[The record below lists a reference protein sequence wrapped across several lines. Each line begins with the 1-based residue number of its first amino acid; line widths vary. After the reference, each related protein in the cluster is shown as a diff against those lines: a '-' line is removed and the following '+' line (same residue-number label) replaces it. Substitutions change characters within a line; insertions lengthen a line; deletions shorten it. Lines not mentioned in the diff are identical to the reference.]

1 MADLTKIYFGDS
13 HPKYNVITADV
24 QAHVLEK
31 NCQALVL
38 NPDMADK
45 DLFWSYTDR
54 DRSKIKVI
62 SGEGGSGHAL
72 RVYDR
77 DSSWRGLKQ
86 DLDPRCI
93 VAGEEFLITANFRLT
108 NSTGHGVECDPN
120 VQWNHNEGSQCPS
133 VVVYGKK
140 CPTGKDVY
148 WQFWNAKSV
157 RTIINYISVC
167 FLLAS
172 AELTRLFT
180 CCCLCR
186 TKRGILTVGT
196 VTKLSLK
203 SMKSLLHATK
213 FKCTF
218 TNLIEIGI
226 STLDMCK

>member
-13 HPKYNVITADV
+13 HPKYDVITADV

-38 NPDMADK
+38 NPDMSER

-62 SGEGGSGHAL
+62 PGEGGSGHAL

-77 DSSWRGLKQ
+77 DSSWRGLMQ
-86 DLDPRCI
+86 HLDPRCI

-120 VQWNHNEGSQCPS
+120 IQWNNNEGSQCPS
-133 VVVYGKK
+133 VVVYGKE
-140 CPTGKDVY
+140 CPTGKNVY
-148 WQFWNAKSV
+148 WQFWNSKSV
-157 RTIINYISVC
+157 RTKSMFRMFSSC
-167 FLLAS
+167 FRGT
-172 AELTRLFT
+172 LTQFFT
-180 CCCLCR
+180 CCCSFR
-186 TKRGILTVGT
+186 TKHGILTVGT

-203 SMKSLLHATK
+203 SMKSLLHARK

-218 TNLIEIGI
+218 TKLIKTGI
-226 STLDMCK
+226 STLHMCK